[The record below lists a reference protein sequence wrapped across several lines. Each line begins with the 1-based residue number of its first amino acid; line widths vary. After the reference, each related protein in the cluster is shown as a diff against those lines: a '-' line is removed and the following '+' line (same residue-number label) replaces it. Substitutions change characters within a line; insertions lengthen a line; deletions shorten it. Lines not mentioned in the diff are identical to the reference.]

1 MDPQGG
7 PPEVMLW
14 ALMAF
19 AAYFLFFRPVMNER
33 VAKDKLQEGL
43 AKDDRVVTAGGIR
56 ARVVRVEA
64 DHVVLDTGG
73 RGELTVDK
81 DKIVRKQAEKDG

>member
-1 MDPQGG
+1 MEPQGG
-7 PPEVMLW
+7 PPELMLW

-19 AAYFLFFRPVMNER
+19 AAYFLFFRPVMKER
-33 VAKDKLQEGL
+33 VAKDALQEGL

-81 DKIVRKQAEKDG
+81 DKIVRKQAETNG

>member
-1 MDPQGG
+1 
-7 PPEVMLW
+7 
-14 ALMAF
+14 
-19 AAYFLFFRPVMNER
+19 
-33 VAKDKLQEGL
+33 
-43 AKDDRVVTAGGIR
+43 
-56 ARVVRVEA
+56 VRVES